1 MIMSYARANWNG
13 SYIFELDANAV
24 RRCMIYTASHEQDDC
39 ALFHQMMCVLFGDDF
54 SLPDDSRVVDSLSD
68 AICWVNFSEIFDRD
82 SSVKVYADRQAKAE
96 AMFRPA
102 GIALDLGSGKNRYYA
117 FERSASM
124 SRSAKLSF
132 IREDLYGPVRQRI
145 MLGMEVGVCQLSK
158 LYAYNG
164 LMLSGGTRIDGID
177 IDREHRVIV
186 VANNRIQCSSRVI
199 TVEDAGGTE
208 SVRRYRRVERGMGF
222 DVMEFDGE
230 GVVSKEYAAVID
242 KAYCGEHI
250 HTSFQIRMPYVKGMI
265 HQVDFKDLLI
275 NSGVKEIIDIWGEG
289 HAVQDVDII
298 LSESMFKGY
307 GWLKENGMDWHDY
320 LAAFRRYSHA
330 LYITNV
336 SKEQPETVTELN
348 YQFLNT
354 LSVTAEEFRPTDL
367 PDGWTESP
375 DNDPRIWLTKQTETE
390 YYGLCA
396 DEEYRRGYF
405 LKALSRRSAGRKSRA
420 YRLGS
425 ILKKNPLFINEPVYV
440 KELADRAESICK
452 SYALGNLLVAG
463 DNRFLSGDLL
473 RFLAI
478 LKTKNTERLSRSQSR
493 FFSSKILLSLPDN
506 SFYSP
511 GVAYTAEEECTL
523 LRNPHIARNEEQQM
537 TPYVKPHNMHKYYL
551 GHLTDVVMVDAVSL
565 AAERLGGADFDGD
578 MIKTIADP
586 IVNRCV
592 RRNYITP
599 DGEYKNHPLLKIPA
613 AEPVLRDAN
622 KWHDRFVTVRDT
634 FSSRVG
640 QISNAALDRSIIAYD
655 ENSDAAERER
665 CREETETL
673 AILTGLEID
682 SAKTGVKPDLSEYL
696 GRQHRE
702 RSLFL
707 KYKYLVE
714 KGDGRTEWYEPTV
727 REKVERFM
735 HSTDWNSVSSNVE
748 RLPYLAYMLRKN
760 TPRIRPKHIPDEQ
773 LFSFAVNP
781 EWKDEL
787 DPSLLALMERIISE
801 YENCLARIRAGKAPV
816 KNRKRK
822 NDIERILYCRGQ
834 EEKYSADELYAALS
848 AIEPEHISSLRTAI
862 REQAWHMMDRGERE
876 AFISENIPENIV
888 EVYGDLLCD
897 FRFGGYRVFGDLIGD
912 IDDENSGDGSRRLDR
927 EGDSELMGMMLEA
940 YRTKSSRESYR
951 DAAGWSC
958 RKYLSQFLHPSLA
971 VQYAVAL
978 GKRNFM
984 WDVLL
989 DYVEESVLVQSDTGR
1004 RKK

>member
-1 MIMSYARANWNG
+1 
-13 SYIFELDANAV
+13 
-24 RRCMIYTASHEQDDC
+24 
-39 ALFHQMMCVLFGDDF
+39 
-54 SLPDDSRVVDSLSD
+54 
-68 AICWVNFSEIFDRD
+68 
-82 SSVKVYADRQAKAE
+82 
-96 AMFRPA
+96 
-102 GIALDLGSGKNRYYA
+102 
-117 FERSASM
+117 
-124 SRSAKLSF
+124 
-132 IREDLYGPVRQRI
+132 
-145 MLGMEVGVCQLSK
+145 
-158 LYAYNG
+158 
-164 LMLSGGTRIDGID
+164 
-177 IDREHRVIV
+177 
-186 VANNRIQCSSRVI
+186 
-199 TVEDAGGTE
+199 
-208 SVRRYRRVERGMGF
+208 
-222 DVMEFDGE
+222 
-230 GVVSKEYAAVID
+230 
-242 KAYCGEHI
+242 
-250 HTSFQIRMPYVKGMI
+250 
-265 HQVDFKDLLI
+265 
-275 NSGVKEIIDIWGEG
+275 
-289 HAVQDVDII
+289 
-298 LSESMFKGY
+298 
-307 GWLKENGMDWHDY
+307 
-320 LAAFRRYSHA
+320 
-330 LYITNV
+330 
-336 SKEQPETVTELN
+336 
-348 YQFLNT
+348 
-354 LSVTAEEFRPTDL
+354 
-367 PDGWTESP
+367 
-375 DNDPRIWLTKQTETE
+375 
-390 YYGLCA
+390 
-396 DEEYRRGYF
+396 
-405 LKALSRRSAGRKSRA
+405 
-420 YRLGS
+420 
-425 ILKKNPLFINEPVYV
+425 
-440 KELADRAESICK
+440 
-452 SYALGNLLVAG
+452 
-463 DNRFLSGDLL
+463 
-473 RFLAI
+473 
-478 LKTKNTERLSRSQSR
+478 
-493 FFSSKILLSLPDN
+493 
-506 SFYSP
+506 
-511 GVAYTAEEECTL
+511 
-523 LRNPHIARNEEQQM
+523 
-537 TPYVKPHNMHKYYL
+537 MHKYYL

-876 AFISENIPENIV
+876 AFISENIPENIA
-888 EVYGDLLCD
+888 EVYSDLLCD

-989 DYVEESVLVQSDTGR
+989 DYVEESVLTQSDTGR